1 MKKILI
7 VDDEEILR
15 MLISDT
21 LEDLDVHIDLA
32 NDGKVALDKLQQ
44 ADYDLIILDYM
55 MPELTGMEVLERLP
69 QEKKERVPILM
80 LTAKAQDADRMKALE
95 AGASYF
101 IPKPFSPLELLQV
114 VEGILYSG
122 GEEN

>member
-1 MKKILI
+1 MKRILI

-21 LEDLDVHIDLA
+21 LEDLDVQIDIA
-32 NDGKVALDKLQQ
+32 EDGRVALEKLNQT
-44 ADYDLIILDYM
+44 DYDLMVLDYM

-69 QEKKERVPILM
+69 KEKKDRMTILM
-80 LTAKAQDADRMKALE
+80 LTAKAQDSDRTKALE
-95 AGASYF
+95 AGVRRF

-114 VEGILYSG
+114 VEEILD
-122 GEEN
+122 N

>member
-1 MKKILI
+1 MRKLLI

-21 LEDLDVHIDLA
+21 LEDLDVHIELA
-32 NDGKVALDKLQQ
+32 EDGKVALDKLQQ
-44 ADYDLIILDYM
+44 SEYDLMILDYM
-55 MPELTGMEVLERLP
+55 MPQLTGMEVLERLP
-69 QEKKERVPILM
+69 VDLKKRMPILM
-80 LTAKAQDADRMKALE
+80 LTAKAQEADRMKALE

-114 VEGILYSG
+114 VEEILIDG
-122 GEEN
+122 GE

>member
-1 MKKILI
+1 MRKLLI

-21 LEDLDVHIDLA
+21 LEDLDVHIELA
-32 NDGKVALDKLQQ
+32 EDGKVALDKLQQ
-44 ADYDLIILDYM
+44 SEYDLMILDYM
-55 MPELTGMEVLERLP
+55 MPQLTGMEVLERLP
-69 QEKKERVPILM
+69 VDLKKRMPILM
-80 LTAKAQDADRMKALE
+80 LTAKAQEADRMKALE

-114 VEGILYSG
+114 VEEILVDG
-122 GEEN
+122 GE